1 MRTIKH
7 RTKRLKARI
16 RKGLYDRR
24 PSREYLLNGNN
35 KNENQNSKRLIIEM
49 WDNYLTF
56 TGLGI

>member
-16 RKGLYDRR
+16 RKGLSDRR
-24 PSREYLLNGNN
+24 RSRDHLLNGNN